1 MKESKPT
8 KIPPPPRQDIPLD
21 KDRRNPF
28 EGSDDITPHDVP
40 VYDPSKEER
49 RKKD

>member
-8 KIPPPPRQDIPLD
+8 KIPPPRQDIPLD

-49 RKKD
+49 RIE